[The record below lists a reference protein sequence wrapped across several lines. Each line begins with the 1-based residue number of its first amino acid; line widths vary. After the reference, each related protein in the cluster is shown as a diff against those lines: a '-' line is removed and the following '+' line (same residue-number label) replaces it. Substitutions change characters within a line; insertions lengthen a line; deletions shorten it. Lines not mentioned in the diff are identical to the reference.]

1 MENFVERHRETP
13 VDNPVKPHD
22 TAESVK
28 ENPAKPDTSLPVTT
42 QMWDNRRVNKNGD
55 ESATNTTHRLNHSN
69 EQAEEG
75 LGMIVSKIPDWIEN
89 RDIAI
94 QFLEFADKDYRNA
107 KSMRV
112 FYAIAANRHGVT
124 HREIADIYGMSESG
138 VQMMIKRA
146 GDK

>member
-1 MENFVERHRETP
+1 MNEGNTKPKADINNSENMTKGASK
-13 VDNPVKPHD
+13 DATK
-22 TAESVK
+22 
-28 ENPAKPDTSLPVTT
+28 LPPTT
-42 QMWDNRRVNKNGD
+42 QMWDNKRVNKNGD

-146 GDK
+146 GEQS

>member
-1 MENFVERHRETP
+1 MDNSVDQHRETP
-13 VDNPVKPHD
+13 VENPVKPHA
-22 TAESVK
+22 TAEKTPTNDATYVAS
-28 ENPAKPDTSLPVTT
+28 TT

-146 GDK
+146 GEQS

>member
-1 MENFVERHRETP
+1 MDNPRETS
-13 VDNPVKPHD
+13 VKPHD
-22 TAESVK
+22 SAAGCN
-28 ENPAKPDTSLPVTT
+28 ENITTPVAATT
-42 QMWDNRRVNKNGD
+42 QMWDNKRVNKND
-55 ESATNTTHRLNHSN
+55 RESATNTSHGLNHSN

-75 LGMIVSKIPDWIEN
+75 LGMSISKIPAWIED

-94 QFLEFADKDYRNA
+94 QFLEFAAKDYRNA
-107 KSMRV
+107 KDMRV

-124 HREIADIYGMSESG
+124 HREIADIYGMSPSG